1 MRIARRGETYDYHNH
16 TNRAQISVASGEV
29 FLAESELAS
38 GPWLHTHED
47 TWTPEKTLAHNP
59 TVCVE
64 VLGAK
69 AGDMLAVDILDVV
82 PDTIGYTG
90 FGVDSNPLA
99 SRIRLH
105 AWGLNTRTVRI
116 ENGMILWSDR
126 IQIPIRPM
134 VGTLGTAPAHEA
146 LANIKGGSHGGN
158 MDIQEIEKG
167 ARVYLP
173 VEVDGALLHIGDCH
187 AIQGD
192 GEICNAGGIECRAD
206 VTIRATVMP
215 RPRSYQGVRI
225 ENANFLMTAACG
237 RTVEESFEEASGHLL
252 AWIAEDFD
260 LSIEETYLLMG
271 QVMEARN
278 TQFVNPTFSYLCK
291 MPKWILEKAG
301 KGNNGAF

>member
-1 MRIARRGETYDYHNH
+1 MQIARRGETYNYHSAA
-16 TNRAQISVASGEV
+16 NRAQISVAPGEV

-38 GPWLHTHED
+38 GPWLKTPED

-82 PDTIGYTG
+82 PGKIGYTG
-90 FGVDSNPLA
+90 CDEDSNPLA
-99 SRIRLH
+99 SRIRRH
-105 AWGLNTRTVRI
+105 AWGMNTRTVRI
-116 ENGMILWSDR
+116 ENGIILWSDR
-126 IQIPIRPM
+126 IRIPVRPM
-134 VGTLGTAPAHEA
+134 VGTLGTAPVKEV
-146 LANIKGGSHGGN
+146 LFNIKGGLHGGN
-158 MDIQEIEKG
+158 MDIQEVEKG

-192 GEICNAGGIECRAD
+192 GEICNAGGIECSAD
-206 VTIRATVMP
+206 VTLRTIVLP
-215 RPRSYQGVRI
+215 RPKSYQGVRI
-225 ENANFLMTAACG
+225 ENAEYIMTAACG
-237 RTVEESFEEASGHLL
+237 RTLEESFHDASGHLL
-252 AWIAEDFD
+252 AWISEEYD
-260 LSIEETYLLMG
+260 LSLEEAYLLMG

-291 MPKWILEKAG
+291 MPKWILEQAG
-301 KGNNGAF
+301 KRA